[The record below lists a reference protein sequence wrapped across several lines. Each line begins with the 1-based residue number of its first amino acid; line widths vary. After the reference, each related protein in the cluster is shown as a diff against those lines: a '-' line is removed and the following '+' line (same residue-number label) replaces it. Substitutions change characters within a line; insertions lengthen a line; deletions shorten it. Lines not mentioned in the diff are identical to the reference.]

1 MIWFLWC
8 ATNLSQTYVQYTDRV
23 GYFGVGWIV
32 FFRSDGSWSSL
43 LPYSDSEFFCGWK
56 TKLSCFNSW
65 LILKKNI
72 FQCSCKFIHSF
83 FDSYVFFCLVSS
95 SRESVHI
102 VLLYWTSRS
111 SIYIATPRDQNW
123 GYMHAFLFLY
133 AKETGFGFG
142 MVKWIWTPNTSIS
155 LCRIWIGLL
164 VFI

>member
-1 MIWFLWC
+1 VHIVFGLALVFHILGKKTFGTCVIWFLWC
-8 ATNLSQTYVQYTDRV
+8 ATNLSQTYLQYIDQV

-56 TKLSCFNSW
+56 TKLSSFNSW

-83 FDSYVFFCLVSS
+83 FWLLCFFCLVSS
-95 SRESVHI
+95 SRESVHV

-111 SIYIATPRDQNW
+111 CIYVATLRDQNW
-123 GYMHAFLFLY
+123 GYMHAFLFLC
-133 AKETGFGFG
+133 AKETGF
-142 MVKWIWTPNTSIS
+142 S
-155 LCRIWIGLL
+155 LVW
-164 VFI
+164 